1 MMEEVSKEMNGNE
14 ELCGRYFDFLEEN
27 KRINDS
33 IINEERNK
41 ARKEGLQRGIKQGI
55 KEGIK
60 EGIQQGIKQGLEK
73 GIEQGSIQKQKEI
86 IFNMHQENLSLELIS
101 KYLGISIDEIQH
113 ILKEKENNI
122 KEL

>member
-41 ARKEGLQRGIKQGI
+41 ARKEGL
-55 KEGIK
+55 
-60 EGIQQGIKQGLEK
+60 EK
-73 GIEQGSIQKQKEI
+73 GIQDTQKHIVLNMYNHNFAVEDISRGTGLEIEKIKSI
-86 IFNMHQENLSLELIS
+86 
-101 KYLGISIDEIQH
+101 IDNDV
-113 ILKEKENNI
+113 NN
-122 KEL
+122 